1 MASFERRRFPR
12 IFFSDKDEIS
22 AYIMIPRKPEIL
34 IKASV
39 MDLSEGGIFVTI
51 RKETK
56 LRDIIKGAR
65 LILVEIRGPGS
76 LMDVEE
82 TEIEIKW
89 LIYNQNLDHIGLGC
103 EFTNGNRSIREL
115 VNQLMPYEISNYQ
128 PNSKIVSLFC

>member
-12 IFFSDKDEIS
+12 IFFSEKDEIS
-22 AYIMIPRKPEIL
+22 AYIMIPNKPEIL
-34 IKASV
+34 IKANV

-65 LILVEIRGPGS
+65 LVLVEIRGPGS
-76 LMDVEE
+76 LMDIEE
-82 TEIEIKW
+82 AEIEIKW
-89 LIYNQNLDHIGLGC
+89 VIYNQYLDHIGLGC
-103 EFTNGNRSIREL
+103 EFTNGNGSIREL
-115 VNQLMPYEISNYQ
+115 VNQLMPYEIKDYQ